1 MFYQQTL
8 FRAFLH
14 LDKQECEEMGLDDYI
29 KYTIMLKEVLK
40 LHHAP
45 FISHDN

>member
-14 LDKQECEEMGLDDYI
+14 LDKQECEEMVLDDYI
-29 KYTIMLKEVLK
+29 KYTIMLKEYLK
-40 LHHAP
+40 ILHAP
-45 FISHDN
+45 YMKTE